1 MLLFEYT
8 RQLKRK
14 PCPAEIVCSYYE
26 SLNGALIREETLIR
40 YKHVGLCECVRLE
53 TSEYSATCNSNMI
66 YRYHALVCLCVKIS
80 CTDKVSCLA

>member
-1 MLLFEYT
+1 MLLLEYT

-14 PCPAEIVCSYYE
+14 QFPAEIMCSYYE
-26 SLNGALIREETLIR
+26 SLNCVLIREQILIR
-40 YKHVGLCECVRLE
+40 YKHVGPCECVRLE